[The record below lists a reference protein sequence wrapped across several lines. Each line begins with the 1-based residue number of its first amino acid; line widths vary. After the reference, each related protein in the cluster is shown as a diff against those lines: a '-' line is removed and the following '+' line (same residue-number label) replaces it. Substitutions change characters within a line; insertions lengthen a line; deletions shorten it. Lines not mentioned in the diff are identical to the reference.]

1 VAEALDQTRVPLR
14 LLGGA
19 AIWLRCP
26 SANHEL
32 LCRDYADLDFI
43 SLHSQAAEVKKFLV
57 ALGYEAD
64 KFFNSLHGRSR
75 MLFHDPE
82 NERQVDVLFDEML
95 MCHKLDFRS
104 RITIDPR
111 TLPLADLL
119 LTKLQIVQTN
129 PKDMTDLVTL
139 LFDHP
144 ISDQD
149 GEDINGR
156 YISRL
161 TANDWGLYRTI
172 QINLD
177 DVREHARS
185 LPQVGP
191 YAIDQQVQALWAMI
205 DGEPKSI
212 KWKMRAQVGDRIQW
226 YELPEEVK
234 RS

>member
-1 VAEALDQTRVPLR
+1 MAEALDQTRVPLR

-32 LCRDYADLDFI
+32 LRRDYADLDFI

-234 RS
+234 RN